1 MSSENKGENVRLHH
15 SINTDTPAGSSGS
28 DFAAGFSD
36 DDDGLPSGT
45 QAGEVG
51 DDGAPAGDPPGAA
64 GDPPGGDPS
73 QGVDTSGNGGQ
84 VSPQPQGLNLDELPE
99 NLRQSVG
106 AILAEK
112 QRLEA
117 ESVEHRRNF
126 DSLHSRIAPVQRELE
141 ATKREL
147 ARRQQTQAPTQQSQ
161 LAATQNR
168 PTMVGAAMAQFE
180 TPEFKQ
186 YESLFP
192 DEAAIHKRNT
202 LAVAEANDLR
212 IGQLEGVLGNT
223 AQRIQQIEAASEKA
237 ARREELSELDKV
249 HPDWREINTSDD
261 FWDYFGE
268 IEHLFGFADEADKT
282 RRLQN
287 RRFVSGILD
296 TYKKVRG
303 IGAEPQTQTQA
314 SPGTQPQPASAV
326 VALAAAP
333 RNAGGGIRRTAGEGR
348 KGNDFMA
355 GFNSED

>member
-15 SINTDTPAGSSGS
+15 SINTETPAGSSGS

-45 QAGEVG
+45 PGEGG
-51 DDGAPAGDPPGAA
+51 DDGAPA

-73 QGVDTSGNGGQ
+73 QGVDTSENGGQ

-161 LAATQNR
+161 PAATQDR

-355 GFNSED
+355 GYNSDD